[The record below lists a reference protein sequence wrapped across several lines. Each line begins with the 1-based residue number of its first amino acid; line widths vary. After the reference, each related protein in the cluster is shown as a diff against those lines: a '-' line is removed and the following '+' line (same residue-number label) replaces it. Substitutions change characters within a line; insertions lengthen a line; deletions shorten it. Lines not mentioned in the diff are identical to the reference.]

1 MGETMT
7 SFDARLRLRGQGG
20 LPLGVEI
27 DLTGD
32 RMRVSANGSYI
43 ASWALRDI
51 KVSPEHDGFHIEAE
65 GEEVILNLADESRFA
80 TEIGLHSRQ
89 YLGNGS

>member
-1 MGETMT
+1 MMT

-32 RMRVSANGSYI
+32 RMRVTADGTFVAN
-43 ASWALRDI
+43 WALHEI
-51 KVSPEHDGFHIEAE
+51 AISPQGDGFHIEAE
-65 GEEVILNLADESRFA
+65 GEEVILNLIDPEKFA
-80 TEIGLHSRQ
+80 TEIGIHNRNLPPRP
-89 YLGNGS
+89 